1 VPPIRSKVHFRTAP
15 VKVWPMVIAF
25 VALVLVA
32 GGLFLA
38 LFQPRPPM
46 QHFEVTVPNDRFA
59 R

>member
-1 VPPIRSKVHFRTAP
+1 
-15 VKVWPMVIAF
+15 VWPMVIAF

>member
-1 VPPIRSKVHFRTAP
+1 
-15 VKVWPMVIAF
+15 MVIAF
-25 VALVLVA
+25 VALVLVT